1 MPIILG
7 KGTNV
12 GGGGGSGGSIA
23 KDMYFATT
31 VLRDTFTTDNPSR
44 IYQGVTCA
52 VENGTDYDYYQWDE
66 NNTQWRDA
74 NLIFQGREGN
84 DGRGIDEV
92 TIENKDLT
100 LYYTDGTD
108 VNVGKVVGDDGTDVT
123 SASIEAD
130 GHLQIGLSNG
140 TTIDAGMARGKDGD
154 LIYELLDVNVYGDFF
169 ASVWAD
175 KGTNIYGVTGL
186 GGEFTNTP
194 YALNA
199 STTYSFEILLVNEAN
214 QYSMRVT
221 SMSNADFDNSGR
233 ESVLAGNTKTA
244 AESIGWK
251 TLAFTS
257 DSGHS
262 DPADGFDLK
271 PNASIGMDSTSA
283 VMIKNNA
290 GNYHNTI
297 DQDINLDAIRLGSP
311 SMRTYLRTN
320 EDRMQIQ
327 TTKGMKTIA
336 HLDDIQESKQ
346 YQLIE
351 REDLHVVDEYYTIP
365 ETDLYKW
372 KVYVGRLGNSI
383 YENIV
388 HIKLPSMSTY
398 EQYFWFKGVNDDK
411 EGVLPSASEYI
422 FSCGWEST
430 AKGLRISSVD
440 GSIDVYGMTDI
451 VTKVPNQIFQFQ
463 FVQFQNGR
471 WGLVFSEHSDTDWVP
486 FSQKDSAYSG
496 TPSNFNVQ
504 VIDGVGYQRV
514 DRQYPVTTTDNSTE
528 KFRLIR
534 TVTSEDGTTLPTVKK
549 IQPPEIGSGFS
560 FFVGDAAPLVGSTI
574 LQISSGTY
582 TLEVLGID
590 SATVGY
596 GDEVY
601 VQPDGSLGTT
611 FSRYQ
616 CGWVLDDGVIIDI
629 DLYNASALS
638 EGGFP
643 TDPVF
648 DSVTTNLIKSK
659 ISNNNYLQFNGNVAE
674 LKTNSDIEL
683 NPATSL
689 KFKIGNTQKAVLTPL
704 RLDMGDTPISNVPD
718 AVLDKDAPNWK
729 QTRDYVDSHVTP
741 VPNDLSVNSL
751 TAASFV
757 STPVIKVPSTKVG
770 VEIGGE
776 ESASFSLGS
785 LDLKSDANTNN
796 GTNITGV
803 YKVIGANSESHIAIP
818 NANMVLHAKETI
830 AFQDQGSDY
839 LYIDRSQG
847 ILFAGTSSGIIP
859 DYSGNG
865 AYIKG
870 NKVGI
875 KNWSGNDVLTVDKAQ
890 GDVINVNSHRIEN
903 LLPPVNDSDVVNK
916 KFVVDITDAIDS
928 RVQTLETTVAAQE
941 GQISQLLSS
950 VISLQQDINE
960 LIESNKQSVT
970 NFVMYSETDNTLRM
984 DMDRIGGQGLTQ
996 TVTFGQNPPPSPPE
1010 PPLPDEVPVYYGW
1023 DVSEMANMQADDF
1036 KNYQGTDERTAN
1048 LYITADTLMTTDLQI
1063 TRSNTERYKY
1073 SYIAYPKGLVNPDPL
1088 KVSYSGFV
1096 DSWNSREMVI
1106 DGHTYIVL
1114 VPEYPNI
1121 NATMDMKLSY

>member
-1 MPIILG
+1 MTIVFNKGG
-7 KGTNV
+7 KG
-12 GGGGGSGGSIA
+12 GSSGGASIA
-23 KDMYFATT
+23 EDMYFATT
-31 VLRDTFTTDNPSR
+31 TARDDFTTANTNR

-52 VENGTDYDYYQWDE
+52 VENGAAYDYYQYDE
-66 NNTQWRDA
+66 TGTLWRDA
-74 NLIFQGREGN
+74 NLIFQGRKGV
-84 DGRGIDEV
+84 DGRGIDDA
-92 TIENKDLT
+92 TIDGTDLT
-100 LYYTDGTD
+100 LYFTDGTES
-108 VNVGKVVGDDGTDVT
+108 NVGKVVGDDGIDVT
-123 SASIEAD
+123 SATIEAD
-130 GHLQIGLSNG
+130 GHLNIGLSNG
-140 TTIDAGMARGKDGD
+140 TNIDAGRARGKDGD
-154 LIYELLDVNVYGDFF
+154 LVYELLDVSTYGDFF
-169 ASVWAD
+169 SAEWAS

-186 GGEFTNTP
+186 GSQFANSP
-194 YALNA
+194 FVLNA
-199 STTYSFEILLVNEAN
+199 STTYSFEILLVNETN
-214 QYSMRVT
+214 QYSMRAT
-221 SMSNADFDNSGR
+221 SMSNADFANSGR

-271 PNASIGMDSTSA
+271 PDADIGMDSTSA
-283 VMIKNNA
+283 IMIKNNA
-290 GNYHNTI
+290 GDYHNAI

-372 KVYVGRLGNSI
+372 KVYIGRLGNSI
-383 YENIV
+383 YDNIV
-388 HIKLPSMSTY
+388 HIKLPSLSTY

-411 EGVLPSASEYI
+411 EGVLPPASEYV
-422 FSCGWEST
+422 FSCGWEAT
-430 AKGLRISSVD
+430 AKGFRISSVD
-440 GSIDVYGMTDI
+440 ASIDVYGMTDL
-451 VTKVPNQIFQFQ
+451 VTKVPNQIFRFQ

-471 WGLVFSEHSDTDWVP
+471 WGLVYSEYDETAWVP
-486 FSQKDSAYSG
+486 INQKDSAYSG

-504 VIDGVGYQRV
+504 IVDGVGYQRV
-514 DRQYPVTTTDNSTE
+514 DRQYPVTTTDTITE

-534 TVTSEDGTTLPTVKK
+534 TVASEDGSTLPTVKK

-560 FFVGDAAPLVGSTI
+560 FFQGNTDPFVGETI

-582 TLEVLGID
+582 ALDELGID

-616 CGWVLDDGVIIDI
+616 CGWVLDDGIIIDI

-643 TDPVF
+643 TDPIF
-648 DSVTTNLIKSK
+648 NSVTTDLVKSK

-674 LKTNSDIEL
+674 LKTNQDVEL
-683 NPATSL
+683 NPSTSL
-689 KFKIGNTQKAVLTPL
+689 KFKIGNTQKAILTAL
-704 RLDMGDTPISNVPD
+704 RLDMGDTPISNVPN

-741 VPNDLSVNSL
+741 VPDDLSVNSL

-757 STPVIKVPSTKVG
+757 STPVIKVPATKVG
-770 VEIGGE
+770 VEISSE
-776 ESASFSLGS
+776 EAASFSLGS
-785 LDLKSDANTNN
+785 LDLKDTANNNN
-796 GTNITGV
+796 GTNVTGV
-803 YKVIGANSESHIAIP
+803 YKIIGANSESHIAIP
-818 NANMVLHAKETI
+818 NANMVLHAKETV

-839 LYIDRSQG
+839 LYIDRNQG
-847 ILFAGTSSGIIP
+847 IIFAGTTSGIIP

-865 AYIKG
+865 AYLKG
-870 NKVGI
+870 DKTGI
-875 KNWSGNDVLTVDKAQ
+875 KNWSGNDVLTVDKSQ
-890 GDVINVNSHRIEN
+890 GDVVNANNHRIEN
-903 LLPPVNDSDVVNK
+903 LLAPVNDLDVTNK
-916 KFVVDITDAIDS
+916 KFVVDITDAIDG
-928 RVQTLETTVAAQE
+928 RVQALEATVSSQE

-984 DMDRIGGQGLTQ
+984 DMERIGGQGLTQ

-1010 PPLPDEVPVYYGW
+1010 PPLPEQVTVYFGW
-1023 DVSEMANMQADDF
+1023 DVNEMANMQASDF
-1036 KNYQGTDERTAN
+1036 QNYQGTDERTVN
-1048 LYITADTLMTTDLQI
+1048 LYITAETLMTTDLQI

-1073 SYIAYPKGLVNPDPL
+1073 SYIAYPKGLVDPDPL
-1088 KVSYSGFV
+1088 KVTYSGFV